1 MTEGQDLEV
10 NGRIGQNTWERDKT
24 GLVLAWHLPSEKT
37 SVSHNKGNS
46 KCDVTVMENWADHTA
61 WVSSTD
67 KKGDKKQQ
75 MGHVFPKTMLQDTGL
90 LCSNEMV
97 VPSCHALARTL
108 AIPWIKERHAQRL
121 EKQQA
126 NRCRQIHVQKS
137 TEKQSHSTPP
147 PQHAHTLTSTL
158 GHHPQITRAAGW
170 GGREGGE
177 GSCCWDHGIQPGR
190 RPVLL
195 FLLVRLCLPGG
206 RRGQESAA
214 LRPPWPPSASA
225 ACTCRAGRQ
234 PQPHSSYPSWEGKRA
249 AGAICRAMVQYTCNS
264 GLKLHLFVHDC
275 KPRFGVRS
283 EHLAPRNQAP
293 CSWVAETIQPCA
305 RPHYLQNAAA
315 ALTT

>member
-10 NGRIGQNTWERDKT
+10 NSRIGQNTWERDKT

-46 KCDVTVMENWADHTA
+46 KGDVTVMENWADHTT

-90 LCSNEMV
+90 LYSNEMV
-97 VPSCHALARTL
+97 VPSYHALARTL

-126 NRCRQIHVQKS
+126 NRCRQIHMQKS

-147 PQHAHTLTSTL
+147 PTRT
-158 GHHPQITRAAGW
+158 HPEEHPGPPPPNDSGSGVGRKTR
-170 GGREGGE
+170 GE
-177 GSCCWDHGIQPGR
+177 GSCRWDHGIQLGR

-214 LRPPWPPSASA
+214 LRPPRPPSASP

-249 AGAICRAMVQYTCNS
+249 AGAVCRAMLQYTCNS
-264 GLKLHLFVHDC
+264 GLKFRLFVQDC
-275 KPRFGVRS
+275 KPRFGARS

>member
-10 NGRIGQNTWERDKT
+10 NGRIGQNTWQRDKT

-147 PQHAHTLTSTL
+147 PPTRT
-158 GHHPQITRAAGW
+158 HPDEHPGTPPPNHSGSGVGRKRR
-170 GGREGGE
+170 GGRKLLL
-177 GSCCWDHGIQPGR
+177 GSWHSTWPTASSAVPASQTLPSWWAPRAGVCSIAAPLAPFCLRSVHLQSREAATAAQLI
-190 RPVLL
+190 PVL
-195 FLLVRLCLPGG
+195 
-206 RRGQESAA
+206 RRQK
-214 LRPPWPPSASA
+214 
-225 ACTCRAGRQ
+225 
-234 PQPHSSYPSWEGKRA
+234 SSWG
-249 AGAICRAMVQYTCNS
+249 
-264 GLKLHLFVHDC
+264 
-275 KPRFGVRS
+275 
-283 EHLAPRNQAP
+283 
-293 CSWVAETIQPCA
+293 
-305 RPHYLQNAAA
+305 YL
-315 ALTT
+315 

>member
-147 PQHAHTLTSTL
+147 PNTHTPWRAPWDTTPKPL
-158 GHHPQITRAAGW
+158 GQR
-170 GGREGGE
+170 GGE
-177 GSCCWDHGIQPGR
+177 EEKGGKEAVAGIMAFNLADGQFCCSC
-190 RPVLL
+190 
-195 FLLVRLCLPGG
+195 
-206 RRGQESAA
+206 
-214 LRPPWPPSASA
+214 
-225 ACTCRAGRQ
+225 
-234 PQPHSSYPSWEGKRA
+234 
-249 AGAICRAMVQYTCNS
+249 
-264 GLKLHLFVHDC
+264 
-275 KPRFGVRS
+275 
-283 EHLAPRNQAP
+283 
-293 CSWVAETIQPCA
+293 
-305 RPHYLQNAAA
+305 
-315 ALTT
+315 